1 MKVLTFNGLRFL
13 ELSSNADQQA
23 ARAHGFYRANAN
35 GIHLYKLD
43 RMLEAYAVSNNRQGY
58 FVVTATRQ
66 GDGAVRYMF
75 STCSTTEKWLGIE
88 DMKLG
93 DLADLVRSVR
103 IEEEPPMLEVA

>member
-13 ELSSNADQQA
+13 ELSSTADHKS
-23 ARAHGFYRANAN
+23 ARAHGFYRASEN

-43 RMLEAYAVSNNRQGY
+43 KTLEAYAVRNTCQGY
-58 FVVTATRQ
+58 FVVTASSQ

-75 STCSTTEKWLGIE
+75 STCSSTEKWLGIE

-93 DLADLVRSVR
+93 DLADLVRGVR
-103 IEEEPPMLEVA
+103 IEEEPMLVEFA

>member
-1 MKVLTFNGLRFL
+1 MKVLTFNSLRFL
-13 ELSSNADQQA
+13 ELSSKADHQA
-23 ARAHGFYRANAN
+23 ARAHGFYRASDN

-43 RMLEAYAVSNNRQGY
+43 KTLEAYAVRNNRQGY

-93 DLADLVRSVR
+93 DLADVVRGMRV
-103 IEEEPPMLEVA
+103 EEEPMAMEFA